1 MVVVARRRMA
11 GAVVAVLLLGQM
23 VLEVSAVMVARAK
36 RTLTRT
42 RP

>member
-1 MVVVARRRMA
+1 MAVAARRRMA
-11 GAVVAVLLLGQM
+11 AAAVALLLLEQM